1 MKVRD
6 IMTKHAEWIDADTP
20 LKDVAKKM
28 RDKNIGCLPVGE
40 NDRLIGMIT
49 DRDIACRAVAD
60 ARDPVSTKARDV
72 MTKGIAFC
80 FDDQTDEDAAEMMEG
95 KKIHHLPVL
104 NREKRLVGVLSLGDL
119 ALRSSKALSAELIH
133 LVSRDAERHQGRA
146 RAS

>member
-6 IMTKHAEWIDADTP
+6 IMTKHAEWISADTP

-28 RDKNIGCLPVGE
+28 RDKDIGCLPVGE

-49 DRDIACRAVAD
+49 DRDIACRAVAS
-60 ARDPVSTKARDV
+60 ALDPASTKARDV
-72 MTKGIAFC
+72 MSKGVTWC
-80 FDDQTDEDAAEMMEG
+80 FDDQTDAEAAELMET

-104 NREKRLVGVLSLGDL
+104 SREKRIVGVLSIGDL
-119 ALRSSKALSAELIH
+119 ALRSAKTLGAELIH
-133 LVSRDAERHQGRA
+133 LASRDAERHAGRA